1 VVAATGAPSAEI
13 ASNTSSGDVASVQRP
28 VTRLQQG
35 ISKTKTYIDGIV
47 RWCMHASTSADELAT
62 LTDALGNQKWH
73 DTMDSEYQALL
84 HNRMWHLVP
93 RPKGKNI
100 IRCKW
105 VYKVKR
111 KADGTIDQYK
121 AHLIAKGFK

>member
-1 VVAATGAPSAEI
+1 
-13 ASNTSSGDVASVQRP
+13 
-28 VTRLQQG
+28 
-35 ISKTKTYIDGIV
+35 
-47 RWCMHASTSADELAT
+47 
-62 LTDALGNQKWH
+62 
-73 DTMDSEYQALL
+73 
-84 HNRMWHLVP
+84 MWHLVP